1 MLSFYNPWK
10 HQKTFDFLV
19 FSGGNK
25 MKTLARN
32 RLIDDQNWTIRRKKS
47 KEITEEIFNRKLH
60 FLYRE
65 CFKPDTVNDGK
76 NVRAIAKKIIKC

>member
-1 MLSFYNPWK
+1 
-10 HQKTFDFLV
+10 
-19 FSGGNK
+19 

-47 KEITEEIFNRKLH
+47 KEITEEIFNRKLY

-76 NVRAIAKKIIKC
+76 NVRTIAKKIIKC